1 MGKENKLFLRLCDI
15 QRDAGAPCICARAV
29 CGCVRF
35 AGGSG
40 IRPYGGGG
48 RLAVAGT
55 GTAA

>member
-1 MGKENKLFLRLCDI
+1 MGRENKLFLRLYGV

-29 CGCVRF
+29 CGYVRS
-35 AGGSG
+35 AGRQG

>member
-1 MGKENKLFLRLCDI
+1 MGRENKLFLRLCD
-15 QRDAGAPCICARAV
+15 AGVPCICARAV

-40 IRPYGGGG
+40 IRPYGGDG

-55 GTAA
+55 DTAA

>member
-1 MGKENKLFLRLCDI
+1 MGRENKLFLRLCGV
-15 QRDAGAPCICARAV
+15 QRDAGVPYICARAV

-55 GTAA
+55 DTAA

>member
-1 MGKENKLFLRLCDI
+1 MGRENKLFLRLC
-15 QRDAGAPCICARAV
+15 DAGAPCICARAV

-40 IRPYGGGG
+40 IRLYGGGG

-55 GTAA
+55 DTAA

>member
-1 MGKENKLFLRLCDI
+1 MGRENKLFLRLCGV
-15 QRDAGAPCICARAV
+15 QRTKEALCICARAV

-40 IRPYGGGG
+40 IRPYGVGG

-55 GTAA
+55 GTAV

>member
-1 MGKENKLFLRLCDI
+1 MGRENKLFLRLCGV
-15 QRDAGAPCICARAV
+15 QRDAGVPCICARAV
-29 CGCVRF
+29 CGYVRF

>member
-1 MGKENKLFLRLCDI
+1 MGRENKLFLRLCDV
-15 QRDAGAPCICARAV
+15 QRDAGVARDV

>member
-1 MGKENKLFLRLCDI
+1 MGRENKLFLRLCGV
-15 QRDAGAPCICARAV
+15 QRDAGVPCTCARDV

-40 IRPYGGGG
+40 IRLYGGGG

-55 GTAA
+55 DTAA